1 MIEKVVS
8 SSPHIRSNRTTAGI
22 MTDVV
27 IALVPAI
34 IAAVFY
40 FGFRSL
46 YFIVISVAFC
56 VLFEYLWQK
65 VMKKPVTT
73 GDGTA
78 VVTGVL
84 LALNVPVTVPW
95 WILMVGAFVAII
107 IVKQF
112 FGGTGHNFMNPALAA
127 RAFLLASW
135 PVLMTSWVMPHTTG
149 FVIGSDVVTSAT
161 PLAMIKEGELESLPS
176 LFDVFIGNIPGSLGE
191 ICIPALLIGFVY
203 LLVRKVIKPTIPLA
217 FLISL
222 SLLSYLFPMQG
233 MSAGVSALYSVCSGG
248 VMLAAIFMATDYTT
262 SPITCK
268 GQIIM
273 GIGCGV
279 ITFVIRK
286 FGGYPEGATYAILI
300 MNIATPLIDKY
311 VQPKKFGYIRKKGG
325 KANA

>member
-1 MIEKVVS
+1 
-8 SSPHIRSNRTTAGI
+8 
-22 MTDVV
+22 
-27 IALVPAI
+27 
-34 IAAVFY
+34 
-40 FGFRSL
+40 
-46 YFIVISVAFC
+46 
-56 VLFEYLWQK
+56 
-65 VMKKPVTT
+65 
-73 GDGTA
+73 
-78 VVTGVL
+78 
-84 LALNVPVTVPW
+84 
-95 WILMVGAFVAII
+95 MVGAFVAII

-149 FVIGSDVVTSAT
+149 FVIGSDVITSAT
-161 PLAMIKEGELESLPS
+161 PLAMIKEGELASLPS
-176 LFDVFIGNIPGSLGE
+176 LFDVFVGNIPGSLGE
-191 ICIPALLIGFVY
+191 GCVPALLIGFVY

-217 FLISL
+217 FLISFAVL
-222 SLLSYLFPMQG
+222 TYLFPMQG
-233 MSAGVSALYSVCSGG
+233 ISAGISAIYSVCTGG
-248 VMLAAIFMATDYTT
+248 VMLGAIFMATDYTT

-286 FGGYPEGATYAILI
+286 FGGYPEGVTYAILI